1 MSGTRRRPPASCSAP
16 TPDQLDARTDRRSA
30 QLYATD
36 AQFRAT
42 APLDAVSEAV
52 RSPGLP
58 LAALVATVREAYA
71 DRPALGARA
80 TRTVTAPE
88 TGRTTLRLLERFDT
102 LTYGEVASEWRHRA
116 EHPVWAGD
124 FVAVLG
130 RTSAEYT
137 VVDLACVRSGAV
149 SVPLQAGASADR
161 PAPVVEQT
169 APRLLAVDVDHLEVA
184 RQLAAVCPPLVRS
197 VVLGRRPEV
206 TAHREKLDSA
216 RGRLAAR
223 PAEAALGPS
232 PAARLRRA
240 GTAVGRI
247 RPAGRPVP
255 GGGTGRGTR
264 RGAGIPHLTPD
275 LLTKYVADLRA
286 LGPV

>member
-1 MSGTRRRPPASCSAP
+1 MSCSAP
-16 TPDQLDARTDRRSA
+16 TPDELDARTDRRSA
-30 QLYATD
+30 HLFATD

-80 TRTVTAPE
+80 TRTVTDPE
-88 TGRTTLRLLERFDT
+88 AGRTTLRLLERFDT
-102 LTYGEVASEWRHRA
+102 FTYGEVWDRGRR
-116 EHPVWAGD
+116 GGLR
-124 FVAVLG
+124 VAPPG
-130 RTSAEYT
+130 RTPGVGRGLRRRPRAYERR
-137 VVDLACVRSGAV
+137 VHLVDLACVRSGAV

-169 APRLLAVDVDHLEVA
+169 GPRLLAVDVDHLEVA
-184 RQLAAVCPPLVRS
+184 RQLAAVCPSLVRS

-206 TAHREKLDSA
+206 TARREKLDSA

-223 PAEAALGPS
+223 PAEAALGLPLLHAFAEPEQPS
-232 PAARLRRA
+232 A
-240 GTAVGRI
+240 GSAL
-247 RPAGRPVP
+247 PAGRF
-255 GGGTGRGTR
+255 
-264 RGAGIPHLTPD
+264 
-275 LLTKYVADLRA
+275 RA
-286 LGPV
+286 AVRAAALDEEQASRT

>member
-1 MSGTRRRPPASCSAP
+1 M
-16 TPDQLDARTDRRSA
+16 
-30 QLYATD
+30 
-36 AQFRAT
+36 
-42 APLDAVSEAV
+42 
-52 RSPGLP
+52 
-58 LAALVATVREAYA
+58 
-71 DRPALGARA
+71 
-80 TRTVTAPE
+80 
-88 TGRTTLRLLERFDT
+88 
-102 LTYGEVASEWRHRA
+102 ASEWRHWP
-116 EHPVWAGD
+116 EHPVREGG

-149 SVPLQAGASADR
+149 SVPQAGASADR

-169 APRLLAVDVDHLEVA
+169 GPRRLAVDTDHLEVA
-184 RQLAAVCPPLVRS
+184 RQLVAVCPSLVRS

-206 TAHREKLDSA
+206 TARREKLDSA

>member
-1 MSGTRRRPPASCSAP
+1 MSCSAP

-30 QLYATD
+30 HLYATD

-80 TRTVTAPE
+80 TRTVTDPE
-88 TGRTTLRLLERFDT
+88 AGRTTLRLLERFDT

-169 APRLLAVDVDHLEVA
+169 GPRLLAVDVDHLEVA
-184 RQLAAVCPPLVRS
+184 LQLAAVSLSLGRI
-197 VVLGRRPEV
+197 VVLGHRSEV
-206 TAHREKLDSA
+206 TARREKLDSA

-223 PAEAALGPS
+223 PAEAALGLPLLHAFAEPEQPS
-232 PAARLRRA
+232 A
-240 GTAVGRI
+240 GSAL
-247 RPAGRPVP
+247 PAGRF
-255 GGGTGRGTR
+255 
-264 RGAGIPHLTPD
+264 
-275 LLTKYVADLRA
+275 RA
-286 LGPV
+286 AVRAAALDEEQASRT